1 MDGQTS
7 HWGFLESRTF
17 NLAYWRG
24 ETELAEHTVILKPPI
39 CVPPG
44 VGSNSYAP
52 AYEALVTTP
61 DVKFEFAGFRGY
73 SYELWWSIKEGP
85 ATHIDVAGPTR
96 DRKLTVATRL
106 PRDGR
111 VAWWYVERNN
121 SAPGRAPG
129 RSATYDFDLDAGGG
143 RGGARSRHRKGGLGL
158 SPRSHPRAGVEGRS
172 RAAARESRRARARGH
187 RDTR

>member
-1 MDGQTS
+1 MVRPASEKGLRPTS

-24 ETELAEHTVILKPPI
+24 ETELAEHTVILNPPI

-73 SYELWWSIKEGP
+73 SYELWWSINEGP
-85 ATHIDVAGPTR
+85 ATHIDVAGPTPAIENS
-96 DRKLTVATRL
+96 LL
-106 PRDGR
+106 PRASPTGGWRGGTSNATTARLGAHREGR
-111 VAWWYVERNN
+111 PRTTLTSTPEEA
-121 SAPGRAPG
+121 
-129 RSATYDFDLDAGGG
+129 
-143 RGGARSRHRKGGLGL
+143 RGGA
-158 SPRSHPRAGVEGRS
+158 P
-172 RAAARESRRARARGH
+172 
-187 RDTR
+187 